1 MIFSKLMSGR
11 FDFFFFP
18 SPMSLRVE
26 LHFGPMNL
34 EGNMQCLELL
44 PEPLSFSFYAEQNS
58 RSDMQIALLKVFPF
72 HCGNHRQQV

>member
-1 MIFSKLMSGR
+1 
-11 FDFFFFP
+11 
-18 SPMSLRVE
+18 MSLKVE

-58 RSDMQIALLKVFPF
+58 KSEEAICK
-72 HCGNHRQQV
+72 